1 VYGSE
6 FNNQGNIMY
15 KYVLQS
21 IGGVEVYAIISLL
34 LFFTVFVGMLVVVM
48 RMKKSTIDEIAALPL
63 ENDIVR
69 HTH

>member
-1 VYGSE
+1 
-6 FNNQGNIMY
+6 MY

-63 ENDIVR
+63 ENDITQ

>member
-1 VYGSE
+1 
-6 FNNQGNIMY
+6 MY

>member
-1 VYGSE
+1 
-6 FNNQGNIMY
+6 MY

-63 ENDIVR
+63 ESDSSQ
-69 HTH
+69 HTR